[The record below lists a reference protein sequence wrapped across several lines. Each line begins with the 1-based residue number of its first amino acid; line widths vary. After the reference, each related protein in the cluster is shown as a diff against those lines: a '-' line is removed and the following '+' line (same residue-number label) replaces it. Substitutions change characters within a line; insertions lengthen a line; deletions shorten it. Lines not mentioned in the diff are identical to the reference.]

1 MNFLLKKEIKEYRDS
16 RMLDLLSILMIF
28 TDMIDVFLISATVR
42 HQQVFMCVLAVK
54 LITIGGALGVQGL
67 FAAPVTVH
75 FLRLTVFAIIVL
87 YVQLD
92 YMLKTTFA
100 MLVLQVCEIC
110 EKHKYT
116 CF

>member
-28 TDMIDVFLISATVR
+28 TDIIEVFLISATVR

>member
-1 MNFLLKKEIKEYRDS
+1 MNFLLKKEIKEYHDS
-16 RMLDLLSILMIF
+16 CMLDLLSILMIF
-28 TDMIDVFLISATVR
+28 TDIIEVFLISATVR
-42 HQQVFMCVLAVK
+42 HQQVFMCVLAMK
-54 LITIGGALGVQGL
+54 LVTLGGALGVQGL

>member
-1 MNFLLKKEIKEYRDS
+1 MNFLLKKEIKEYHDS
-16 RMLDLLSILMIF
+16 CMLDLLSILMIF
-28 TDMIDVFLISATVR
+28 TDIIDVFLISATVR
-42 HQQVFMCVLAVK
+42 HQQVFMCVLAMK
-54 LITIGGALGVQGL
+54 LVTLGGALGVQDL

-100 MLVLQVCEIC
+100 MLVLQVCEIR

>member
-1 MNFLLKKEIKEYRDS
+1 MNFLLKKEIKEYHDS
-16 RMLDLLSILMIF
+16 CMLDLLSILMIF

-42 HQQVFMCVLAVK
+42 HQQVFMCVLAMK
-54 LITIGGALGVQGL
+54 LVTLGGALSVQGL

-75 FLRLTVFAIIVL
+75 FLRLAVFAIIVL

-100 MLVLQVCEIC
+100 MLVLQVCEIR

>member
-1 MNFLLKKEIKEYRDS
+1 MNFLLKKEIKEYHDS

-54 LITIGGALGVQGL
+54 LITLGGALVVQGL
-67 FAAPVTVH
+67 FAASVTVH

>member
-1 MNFLLKKEIKEYRDS
+1 MNFLLKKEIKEYHDS

-67 FAAPVTVH
+67 FAASVTVH
-75 FLRLTVFAIIVL
+75 ILRLTVFAIIVL

>member
-1 MNFLLKKEIKEYRDS
+1 
-16 RMLDLLSILMIF
+16 MIF
-28 TDMIDVFLISATVR
+28 TDIIDVFLISATVR
-42 HQQVFMCVLAVK
+42 HQQVSMCFLAMK
-54 LITIGGALGVQGL
+54 LLALGGALSVQGL

-75 FLRLTVFAIIVL
+75 FQWLAVFAIIVL

-92 YMLKTTFA
+92 SVLKTTFA

-116 CF
+116 SF

>member
-1 MNFLLKKEIKEYRDS
+1 MNFLLKKEIKEYHDS
-16 RMLDLLSILMIF
+16 CMLDLLSILMIF

-54 LITIGGALGVQGL
+54 LITLGGALVVQGL
-67 FAAPVTVH
+67 FAASVTVH

-100 MLVLQVCEIC
+100 ILVLQVCEIC